1 VAEDLTRDDMAAAM
15 AAAGTAEA
23 EVLAARRA
31 GSSLVSEHPRED
43 GPVVIRTYRKDKFE
57 PEAGPRNAPV
67 PRRDRGRKQAEGAQ
81 RGPEPGTIPSHGR
94 AAPTPFPGGACP

>member
-1 VAEDLTRDDMAAAM
+1 MAEDLTRDDMAAAM

-31 GSSLVSEHPRED
+31 GFSLASEHPRED
-43 GPVVIRTYRKDKFE
+43 GPVVIRTYRKDKIE

-67 PRRDRGRKQAEGAQ
+67 PWPEAGGRGAA
-81 RGPEPGTIPSHGR
+81 R
-94 AAPTPFPGGACP
+94 A